1 VTLRL
6 DGLTSGTLRLG
17 HPVTASGIV
26 TPARLVGGKV
36 VITVQKK
43 KAGRWV
49 TVRVLARTIGAGG
62 AYRWKNWPAN
72 RGVFRL
78 RATIARTSTR
88 TSAKTAW
95 RTFRV
100 R

>member
-1 VTLRL
+1 M
-6 DGLTSGTLRLG
+6 
-17 HPVTASGIV
+17 

-36 VITVQKK
+36 AMTVQKK

-49 TVRVLARTIGAGG
+49 TVRALTRTIGTGG
-62 AYRWKNWPAN
+62 VYRWKYWPAE

-78 RATIARTSTR
+78 RATIARTSTH
-88 TSAKTAW
+88 TFAKTAW

>member
-1 VTLRL
+1 VVR
-6 DGLTSGTLRLG
+6 G

-36 VITVQKK
+36 ALTAQKK

-49 TVRVLARTIGAGG
+49 TVRAVKCTIGAGG
-62 AYRWKNWPAN
+62 AYRRKYWPAT
-72 RGVFRL
+72 RGAYRL
-78 RATIARTSTR
+78 RATIARTPTH
-88 TSAKTAW
+88 TFAKTAW

-100 R
+100 K